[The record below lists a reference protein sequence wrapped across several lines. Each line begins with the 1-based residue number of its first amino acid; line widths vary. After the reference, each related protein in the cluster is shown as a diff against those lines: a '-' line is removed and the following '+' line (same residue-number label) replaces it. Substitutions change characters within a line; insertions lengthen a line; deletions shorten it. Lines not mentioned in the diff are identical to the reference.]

1 MPDHK
6 LEVQGCCH
14 EPVVDVS
21 GGDQSKKDTK
31 AGGTNPDSPLS
42 FEEKSQ
48 PSSCPSTINFCGVE
62 TIIHV

>member
-42 FEEKSQ
+42 FEE
-48 PSSCPSTINFCGVE
+48 
-62 TIIHV
+62 